1 MANYPQIPSAYTRE
15 AYNAKSKLYLSGVI
29 PMAFYNQYK
38 AGTALASSTTATSIF
53 TGATALGS
61 LALPGD
67 FFQESLT
74 LPEQELGSVTAAPG
88 GIIHIHAEGTMGTSV
103 TPNLTIT
110 AGLNDAGTYTA
121 YTTSGAVA
129 TVATTAPGDW
139 TLDVIMQCRTLG
151 PASIAQIYAGGIF
164 RYFSGANAVLE
175 GIPLAH
181 TITTGTTFVPADTL
195 TVDAQFTWGTSSAS
209 NTITTQMAYVEMK
222 W

>member
-15 AYNAKSKLYLSGVI
+15 ALNAKSKMYLPGVL
-29 PMAFYNQYK
+29 PMVFYNQYK

-61 LALPGD
+61 LVLPGK

-74 LPEQELGSVTAAPG
+74 LPEQELGTVTAAAG
-88 GIIHIHAEGTMGTSV
+88 GIIVIHAEGTMGTTS

-110 AGLNDAGTYTA
+110 AGLKDAGTYTA
-121 YTTSGAVA
+121 YTTSGAIA
-129 TVATTAPGDW
+129 TVATTSPGDW
-139 TLDVIMQCRTLG
+139 TLDVMLQCQILG
-151 PASIAQIYAGGIF
+151 AASTASIYGGGKFHYFAGADVTSTFIT
-164 RYFSGANAVLE
+164 
-175 GIPLAH
+175 LAH
-181 TITTGTTFVPADTL
+181 TVTTATFVPNDTL

-209 NTITTQMAYVEMK
+209 NTITTQAAYVAML

>member
-15 AYNAKSKLYLSGVI
+15 AYNAKSKLYLPGVI

-38 AGTALASSTTATSIF
+38 PGPALASSTTATSIF
-53 TGATALGS
+53 TGGVALGS
-61 LALPGD
+61 LDLPGN

-88 GIIHIHAEGTMGTSV
+88 GIIHIHAEGTMGTSL

-110 AGLNDAGTYTA
+110 AGLTDAGTYTA

-129 TVATTAPGDW
+129 TVATTSPGDW
-139 TLDVIMQCRTLG
+139 TLDVIMQCQILG
-151 PASIAQIYAGGIF
+151 AASTAQIYAGGIF

-181 TITTGTTFVPADTL
+181 TITTATFVPADTL

-209 NTITTQMAYVEMK
+209 NTITTQMSYVEMK